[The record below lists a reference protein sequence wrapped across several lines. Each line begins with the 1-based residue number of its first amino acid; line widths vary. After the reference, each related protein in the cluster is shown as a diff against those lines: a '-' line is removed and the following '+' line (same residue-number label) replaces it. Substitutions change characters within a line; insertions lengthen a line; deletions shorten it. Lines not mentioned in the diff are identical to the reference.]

1 VPVLNKI
8 QLKKFR
14 KNYTVWDGK
23 CVTEGIRLAV
33 HFDEKD
39 DVKQIRA
46 RWQPAPNG
54 EKGGYWWLPCKEIYM
69 PMPNGVD
76 EIINVFERDDNAST
90 SGADGLSRLEW
101 LNRNKMVNGFHGA
114 IQQDAAL
121 DAIKDVTAVEHH
133 IRNPE
138 NDEYGHFY
146 VFADEGVV
154 NWTTN
159 GANPNYNHT
168 LMTVEEGHLLW
179 ASLMAEGYRPVL
191 EESS

>member
-1 VPVLNKI
+1 LNKRE
-8 QLKKFR
+8 LKKFR
-14 KNYTVWDGK
+14 ENYIEWDGI

-39 DVKQIRA
+39 TVKQIRA

-54 EKGGYWWLPCKEIYM
+54 EKGGYWWLPCAEITSLM
-69 PMPNGVD
+69 TNGVD
-76 EIINVFERDDNAST
+76 EIINVFDDADTHDGGT
-90 SGADGLSRLEW
+90 SADGLTRLEW
-101 LNRNKMVNGFHGA
+101 LNRNKMVNGFHGK
-114 IQQDAAL
+114 IHQDAAL
-121 DAIKDVTAVEHH
+121 EAIKGIQAVEHH

-138 NDEYGHFY
+138 DDEYGHFY

-154 NWTTN
+154 NWTAN

-168 LMTVEEGHLLW
+168 LMTLEEGQTFW
-179 ASLMAEGYRPVL
+179 KALMTQGYRPVL

>member
-1 VPVLNKI
+1 
-8 QLKKFR
+8 
-14 KNYTVWDGK
+14 
-23 CVTEGIRLAV
+23 
-33 HFDEKD
+33 
-39 DVKQIRA
+39 
-46 RWQPAPNG
+46 
-54 EKGGYWWLPCKEIYM
+54 
-69 PMPNGVD
+69 
-76 EIINVFERDDNAST
+76 
-90 SGADGLSRLEW
+90 
-101 LNRNKMVNGFHGA
+101 MVNGFHGA